1 MVMLYI
7 QEHLFIFLIT
17 TLLHLCV
24 CVCVCVDGIG
34 EKNSFRALYLK
45 EMLFFKDKDHFILCI
60 CPADERKC
68 V

>member
-7 QEHLFIFLIT
+7 QEHFFLLFFNNYFT
-17 TLLHLCV
+17 PF
-24 CVCVCVDGIG
+24 VCVCVDGIG